1 VSDQAPS
8 DYPQGFHTVLER
20 QILQEFCAG
29 NISSSE
35 AIEIRSR
42 LAGYAWRDSDSRVVF
57 EAFCRLRD
65 ASALTTTELQEQ
77 LPAQATRM
85 GFPDVSWE
93 KYFGQDRSEQR
104 GVRDLVDE
112 LLAAK

>member
-1 VSDQAPS
+1 MSDQAPS

-85 GFPDVSWE
+85 GFPDVNWE
-93 KYFGQDRSEQR
+93 NYLGNVASDQR
-104 GVRDLVDE
+104 DIRELVDE
-112 LLAAK
+112 LLAGQ